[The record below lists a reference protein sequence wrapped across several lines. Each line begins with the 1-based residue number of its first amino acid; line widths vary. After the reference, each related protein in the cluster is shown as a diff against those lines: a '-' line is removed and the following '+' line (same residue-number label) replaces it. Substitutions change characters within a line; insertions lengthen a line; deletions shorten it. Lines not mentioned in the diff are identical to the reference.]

1 MSRVQKNIPTQLK
14 LADFAEK
21 SLLILDDDDPLRS
34 RLTRAMEKKGF
45 EVLEAKTVAES
56 LSIVR
61 NRPPKFAVIDLR
73 LEDGNGLD
81 VVKELSTKKMTLE

>member
-1 MSRVQKNIPTQLK
+1 
-14 LADFAEK
+14 
-21 SLLILDDDDPLRS
+21 
-34 RLTRAMEKKGF
+34 MEKKGF

-73 LEDGNGLD
+73 REDGNGLD
-81 VVKELSTKKMTLE
+81 VVKELQKK